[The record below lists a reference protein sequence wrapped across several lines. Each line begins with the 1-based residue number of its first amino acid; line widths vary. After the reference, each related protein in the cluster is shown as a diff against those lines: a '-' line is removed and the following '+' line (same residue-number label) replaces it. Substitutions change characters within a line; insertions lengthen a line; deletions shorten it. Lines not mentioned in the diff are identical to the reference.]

1 MDIKAPSHIL
11 NFCVRDIEDKT
22 YVSLNEKYGDDFSYV
37 YKIKCLCGNEKFM
50 VYRDDHPSIFAKCC
64 NCKKMITVYDLSF
77 YPAAVKLNKEF
88 ELEMVD
94 SGVTVYVNYEYNDEY
109 MFEDDVEY
117 DENDISWA
125 KAFIQ
130 NGENVK
136 MILDDETA

>member
-1 MDIKAPSHIL
+1 
-11 NFCVRDIEDKT
+11 
-22 YVSLNEKYGDDFSYV
+22 
-37 YKIKCLCGNEKFM
+37 
-50 VYRDDHPSIFAKCC
+50 
-64 NCKKMITVYDLSF
+64 
-77 YPAAVKLNKEF
+77 
-88 ELEMVD
+88 
-94 SGVTVYVNYEYNDEY
+94 